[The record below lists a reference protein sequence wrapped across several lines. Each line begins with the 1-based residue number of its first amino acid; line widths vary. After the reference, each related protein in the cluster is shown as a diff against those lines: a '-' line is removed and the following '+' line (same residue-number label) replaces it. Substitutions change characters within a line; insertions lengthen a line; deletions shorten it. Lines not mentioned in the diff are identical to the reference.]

1 VVLLRPG
8 GLGEGSPNRPQGSAT
23 AARTSPGMWCQL
35 STPDATSGQVSIVIW
50 HLYGIFNALPVP
62 LHWRLTAAPADSH
75 TAQHARNDWNGSPA
89 SLPQEDRGVS
99 QPGEEAALA
108 VAAEAGQSLSF
119 RLDAEHS
126 STSQVSSADEPTAVT
141 SNEAWSNP
149 LMGPAAGS
157 SNNSTRFPV
166 DHPTAVPAAGLWQP
180 IDIPS
185 GQGNILSCM
194 LVAQPG
200 AYQGP
205 MVTLCLVPHAVLHNS
220 LPFPVCLDVS
230 SDKRQLPVAAGSS
243 QALDWSSLS
252 YRPKSVALAVTETQG
267 NRLVSQP
274 FALDSNHDTQLTF
287 SGNASSTSQSAAA
300 SSQSITFYAAARVHN
315 EPFEIRP
322 GREGDGEGHTM
333 EVTHISITPACFV
346 TNLTQHQLEL
356 QLQGEQP
363 GAIGQMPTASAH
375 QPLSLDQQLGTPTQ
389 LPSTRQ
395 AQMSYNVQMQP
406 QQQQQQQQQ
415 QKSWQLD
422 LVPSQTMPVLNA
434 WRHAS
439 QGSSHR
445 PQSHPTAATLA
456 VSVHL
461 HPATAPSQSTPLPA
475 GHCHASDHSHAAP
488 DIQATGALHAVDVPS
503 QMVSNQAE
511 GADSNLASST
521 TIVNLMQASGRRHLL
536 LTSPQQEQPVLV
548 ACRSILNQGRLHL
561 VFFTDLQPPCV
572 LHSTAPVAMAIMW
585 CSLQRDKQGVL
596 QEQCAQQ
603 FITLPAG
610 GSLDCSPR
618 SVHPGEH
625 QSWDAGRVL

>member
-1 VVLLRPG
+1 MVLLRPG

-35 STPDATSGQVSIVIW
+35 STPDLTSGQVSIVIW
-50 HLYGIFNALPVP
+50 PLYAIFNALPVP
-62 LHWRLTAAPADSH
+62 LHWRLTAAAADSH
-75 TAQHARNDWNGSPA
+75 PAQHARNDWNGSPA
-89 SLPQEDRGVS
+89 SLPQDDRGVC
-99 QPGEEAALA
+99 QPGEEAAVA
-108 VAAEAGQSLSF
+108 VAVEAGQSVSF
-119 RLDAEHS
+119 RLGAEHD
-126 STSQVSSADEPTAVT
+126 STPQVSTADEPTVVP
-141 SNEAWSNP
+141 SNETWSNS
-149 LMGPAAGS
+149 LMTHAAGS
-157 SNNSTRFPV
+157 SNNSARFP
-166 DHPTAVPAAGLWQP
+166 DDQSTAVPAAGLWQP

-200 AYQGP
+200 AYQSP

-230 SDKRQLPVAAGSS
+230 PDERQLPVAAGSS

-274 FALDSNHDTQLTF
+274 LALDTNHDTQLTF
-287 SGNASSTSQSAAA
+287 GGNASSTSQSAAA

-346 TNLTQHQLEL
+346 TNLTQHQLDL
-356 QLQGEQP
+356 QLQGQ
-363 GAIGQMPTASAH
+363 
-375 QPLSLDQQLGTPTQ
+375 QPLSLGQQLGTPVQ

-395 AQMSYNVQMQP
+395 AELSHDGQMQNQK
-406 QQQQQQQQQ
+406 QQQQQH
-415 QKSWQLD
+415 KSWQLD

-461 HPATAPSQSTPLPA
+461 HPATAPWQSTPLPA
-475 GHCHASDHSHAAP
+475 GQRPASDYPHAAP
-488 DIQATGALHAVDVPS
+488 DIQTTGALHAVDVPPP
-503 QMVSNQAE
+503 MISNQAE
-511 GADSNLASST
+511 GADSNLASSMT
-521 TIVNLMQASGRRHLL
+521 TVNLMQASGRRHLL
-536 LTSPQQEQPVLV
+536 LTSPHQEQPALV

-572 LHSTAPVAMAIMW
+572 VHSTASVAMAIMW

-603 FITLPAG
+603 VITLHAG

-618 SVHPGEH
+618 SMHPGEH
-625 QSWDAGRVL
+625 QSWDAGRAS

>member
-1 VVLLRPG
+1 
-8 GLGEGSPNRPQGSAT
+8 
-23 AARTSPGMWCQL
+23 MWCQL
-35 STPDATSGQVSIVIW
+35 CTPDPALGQVSIVIW
-50 HLYGIFNALPVP
+50 PLYGIFNALPVP
-62 LHWRLTAAPADSH
+62 LHWRLTAATPDSPPS
-75 TAQHARNDWNGSPA
+75 QHARDGWNGSPA
-89 SLPQEDRGVS
+89 SLPQEDRGIC

-108 VAAEAGQSLSF
+108 VAVEAGQSVSF
-119 RLDAEHS
+119 CLGAEHN
-126 STSQVSSADEPTAVT
+126 STSQVSSAHDPTAVT
-141 SNEAWSNP
+141 SNDTWSNP
-149 LMGPAAGS
+149 LMTHAAGS
-157 SNNSTRFPV
+157 SNNSARFPV
-166 DHPTAVPAAGLWQP
+166 DQSTAVPAAGLWQP

-200 AYQGP
+200 AYLSP

-220 LPFPVCLDVS
+220 LPFPVCLNVS
-230 SDKRQLPVAAGSS
+230 SDERQLPVAAGSS

-274 FALDSNHDTQLTF
+274 LALDTNHDTQLTF

-300 SSQSITFYAAARVHN
+300 SSHSITFYAAARVHN
-315 EPFEIRP
+315 EPFQIRP
-322 GREGDGEGHTM
+322 ERERDGEGHTM

-346 TNLTQHQLEL
+346 TNLTQHQLDL
-356 QLQGEQP
+356 QLQGQ
-363 GAIGQMPTASAH
+363 
-375 QPLSLDQQLGTPTQ
+375 QPLSLGQQLGTPLQ
-389 LPSTRQ
+389 LPSTQQ
-395 AQMSYNVQMQP
+395 AQMPYDGQMQN
-406 QQQQQQQQQ
+406 QQQQQQQQ
-415 QKSWQLD
+415 QKPWKLD

-475 GHCHASDHSHAAP
+475 GHCPASDHSHAAP
-488 DIQATGALHAVDVPS
+488 DMQTTGALHAVDVPS
-503 QMVSNQAE
+503 SMVLNQAE

-521 TIVNLMQASGRRHLL
+521 TTVKLMEASGRRYLL
-536 LTSPQQEQPVLV
+536 LTSPQQELPVLV

-572 LHSTAPVAMAIMW
+572 LHSTAAVAMAIMW

-603 FITLPAG
+603 VITLPAG

-618 SVHPGEH
+618 SMHPGEH
-625 QSWDAGRVL
+625 QCWDAGWAF

>member
-1 VVLLRPG
+1 
-8 GLGEGSPNRPQGSAT
+8 
-23 AARTSPGMWCQL
+23 MWCQL

-50 HLYGIFNALPVP
+50 PLYGIFNALPVP

-89 SLPQEDRGVS
+89 SLPQEDRGVC

-108 VAAEAGQSLSF
+108 VAVEADQSVSF

-126 STSQVSSADEPTAVT
+126 STSQVSSADDPTAVT
-141 SNEAWSNP
+141 SNETWSNP
-149 LMGPAAGS
+149 LMTHAAGS
-157 SNNSTRFPV
+157 SSNSASFPM
-166 DHPTAVPAAGLWQP
+166 DQSSAVPAAGLWQP

-200 AYQGP
+200 AYQSP

-220 LPFPVCLDVS
+220 LPFPVCLHVS
-230 SDKRQLPVAAGSS
+230 PDERQLPVAAGSS

-287 SGNASSTSQSAAA
+287 GGNASSTSQSAAA

-346 TNLTQHQLEL
+346 TNLTQHQLDL
-356 QLQGEQP
+356 QLQGQ
-363 GAIGQMPTASAH
+363 
-375 QPLSLDQQLGTPTQ
+375 QPLSLGQKLGTPIQ

-395 AQMSYNVQMQP
+395 AELSNDGQMQV
-406 QQQQQQQQQ
+406 QQQQQQQH
-415 QKSWQLD
+415 KPWQLY

-434 WRHAS
+434 WQHAS

-461 HPATAPSQSTPLPA
+461 RPATAPSQSTPLPA
-475 GHCHASDHSHAAP
+475 GHRPASDYPHAAP
-488 DIQATGALHAVDVPS
+488 DIQTTGALHAVDVPPP
-503 QMVSNQAE
+503 VDSNQAE
-511 GADSNLASST
+511 GADSDLASSMT
-521 TIVNLMQASGRRHLL
+521 SVNLMQASGRRHLL

-572 LHSTAPVAMAIMW
+572 LHSTAAVAMAIMW

-603 FITLPAG
+603 VITLPAG

-618 SVHPGEH
+618 SMHPGEH
-625 QSWDAGRVL
+625 Q

>member
-1 VVLLRPG
+1 MVLLRPG
-8 GLGEGSPNRPQGSAT
+8 GLGEESPNRPQGSAT

-35 STPDATSGQVSIVIW
+35 STPDLTSGQVSIVIW
-50 HLYGIFNALPVP
+50 PLYAIFNALPVP
-62 LHWRLTAAPADSH
+62 LHWRVTAATADSH
-75 TAQHARNDWNGSPA
+75 RAHHVRDNWHGSPA
-89 SLPQEDRGVS
+89 SLPQEDRGIC
-99 QPGEEAALA
+99 QPGEEAAVA
-108 VAAEAGQSLSF
+108 VAVEAGQSLSF
-119 RLDAEHS
+119 CLGTEHDP
-126 STSQVSSADEPTAVT
+126 TPQVSSADEPTIVP
-141 SNEAWSNP
+141 SNETWSNP
-149 LMGPAAGS
+149 LMTHAAGS
-157 SNNSTRFPV
+157 SNNSARFPV
-166 DHPTAVPAAGLWQP
+166 DQSTAVPAAGLWQA

-185 GQGNILSCM
+185 GRGNILSCM

-200 AYQGP
+200 AYQSP

-230 SDKRQLPVAAGSS
+230 PDERQLPVAAGSS

-267 NRLVSQP
+267 NGLVSQP

-300 SSQSITFYAAARVHN
+300 RSHSITFYAAARVHN

-333 EVTHISITPACFV
+333 EVTHISIIPACFV
-346 TNLTQHQLEL
+346 TNLTQHQLDL
-356 QLQGEQP
+356 QLQGR
-363 GAIGQMPTASAH
+363 
-375 QPLSLDQQLGTPTQ
+375 QPLSLGQQLETPLQ
-389 LPSTRQ
+389 LPFTQQ
-395 AQMSYNVQMQP
+395 AQMSYDGQMQV
-406 QQQQQQQQQ
+406 QQQQQQQQH
-415 QKSWQLD
+415 KPWKLD

-461 HPATAPSQSTPLPA
+461 HPATAPSQATTLPA
-475 GHCHASDHSHAAP
+475 GHRPASDHSHAAP
-488 DIQATGALHAVDVPS
+488 DIQTTGALHAVDVPPP
-503 QMVSNQAE
+503 VDPNLAG
-511 GADSNLASST
+511 GADSDLASSMT
-521 TIVNLMQASGRRHLL
+521 TVNLMQASGRRHLL
-536 LTSPQQEQPVLV
+536 LTSPQQELPVLV

-572 LHSTAPVAMAIMW
+572 LHSIAPVAMAIMW

-596 QEQCAQQ
+596 QEQCAEQV
-603 FITLPAG
+603 ITLPAG

-618 SVHPGEH
+618 SMHPGEH
-625 QSWDAGRVL
+625 QSWDAGRVP